1 MAFSIS
7 NDDDQDEALGVQ
19 QDNWNLQ
26 DHIDEEQEPDM
37 SDLWPSDTVPL
48 TQPVTKTTAR
58 QNVKKI
64 TKLVY
69 KWQQT
74 TVQQIIH
81 LFI

>member
-7 NDDDQDEALGVQ
+7 NDVDQDETLGVQ

-48 TQPVTKTTAR
+48 VEPVIKTTAR

-74 TVQQIIH
+74 TV
-81 LFI
+81 